1 MVFPWVEKYLEQLHS
16 SQKKLLDNTY
26 QWMIKDNIP
35 KAATNIKTFDS
46 SIAIYID
53 DLIEDLDDRKY
64 NIFFAGNYKNYWSE
78 ESVQKLKD
86 FMNNGGNVIFAS
98 ADDYKSGGQRG
109 PMRKWVFK
117 NIVSI
122 IFLISIQQF

>member
-1 MVFPWVEKYLEQLHS
+1 M
-16 SQKKLLDNTY
+16 
-26 QWMIKDNIP
+26 MDNIP

-53 DLIEDLDDRKY
+53 DLIEHLDDRKY

-109 PMRKWVFK
+109 PMRK
-117 NIVSI
+117 
-122 IFLISIQQF
+122 

>member
-1 MVFPWVEKYLEQLHS
+1 M
-16 SQKKLLDNTY
+16 
-26 QWMIKDNIP
+26 DNIP

-46 SIAIYID
+46 SIAMYID

-86 FMNNGGNVIFAS
+86 YISNGGNVIFGS
-98 ADDYKSGGQRG
+98 ADDWRVGNREKRD
-109 PMRKWVFK
+109 PMRK
-117 NIVSI
+117 
-122 IFLISIQQF
+122 